1 MPVMITGGLR
11 TRTAMNEILASG
23 EADMIGLGRPVCV
36 DTDLPAQLLAGRVET
51 TQSYELG
58 IHPPKA
64 GLGWFCLQLMK
75 IGRGE
80 LPDRSLSGA
89 QAILDYV
96 ANEQQAAQALIGRP
110 AAH

>member
-1 MPVMITGGLR
+1 
-11 TRTAMNEILASG
+11 
-23 EADMIGLGRPVCV
+23 
-36 DTDLPAQLLAGRVET
+36 
-51 TQSYELG
+51 
-58 IHPPKA
+58 
-64 GLGWFCLQLMK
+64 MK

-96 ANEQQAAQALIGRP
+96 ANEQQAAQALIGRS